1 MQYVHASPVV
11 QRGTQE
17 VQRGTQ
23 EVRKWTLAG
32 GKTWE
37 GTKVVAPP
45 PPYTTLKHFWKKLK
59 LNPKLQISIAE
70 FYALSRYYVCR
81 CSRNIVIRFSAV
93 SYFWELFK
101 KPIGTDEANT
111 LELL

>member
-1 MQYVHASPVV
+1 MQYVHASPV
-11 QRGTQE
+11 

-45 PPYTTLKHFWKKLK
+45 RARPRVPPTPRS
-59 LNPKLQISIAE
+59 NISGK
-70 FYALSRYYVCR
+70 S
-81 CSRNIVIRFSAV
+81 
-93 SYFWELFK
+93 
-101 KPIGTDEANT
+101 
-111 LELL
+111 

>member
-1 MQYVHASPVV
+1 MQYVHASPV
-11 QRGTQE
+11 

-45 PPYTTLKHFWKKLK
+45 ARARVPPTSRS
-59 LNPKLQISIAE
+59 NIS
-70 FYALSRYYVCR
+70 SK
-81 CSRNIVIRFSAV
+81 S
-93 SYFWELFK
+93 
-101 KPIGTDEANT
+101 
-111 LELL
+111 

>member
-1 MQYVHASPVV
+1 MLINAICPRLPSCSKRYT
-11 QRGTQE
+11 RGTQ
-17 VQRGTQ
+17 VNISRWKNMG
-23 EVRKWTLAG
+23 RHKG
-32 GKTWE
+32 CCPP
-37 GTKVVAPP
+37 PP